1 MMETKEQKNESRT
14 KEKKPLTEQ
23 QRQQRQKM
31 LVYPLMVLLFAGCM
45 WLIFAP
51 SSEDKEKE
59 RQGQGFNTDMPM
71 PEDSKIIGDKAKA
84 YEQQD
89 LENKRKERRGMVG
102 DLSAFWNDSDGDTPT
117 DDADTSDDYR
127 LTRTETT
134 DGETAD
140 ERQAG
145 IRTSAAAY
153 QRLNTSLGTF
163 YEPPKE
169 DTEKEELRE
178 RIDELEAM
186 LVAQDSKPSTM
197 EEQVALLEKSY
208 ELAAK
213 YQNDNNA
220 GQAAQPDETGG
231 SVSTGE
237 KSMKAEPVSD
247 VRRTVVSALPQP
259 MTDSAFI
266 ADYSGERRETADERQ
281 AGIRTSAAA
290 YQRLNT
296 SLGTFYE
303 PPKED
308 TEKEELRE
316 RIDELEAMLVAQDSK
331 PSTMEEQ
338 VALLEKS
345 YELAAKYQNDNN
357 AGQAAQPDETG
368 GSVSTGEKSM
378 KAEPVSDVRRTV
390 VSALPQPM
398 TDSAFIA
405 DYSGER
411 NYGFHT
417 AIGAE
422 ETTGKNTIAAC
433 VQGDQTLTDGQT
445 VKLRLLEPMRVSG
458 RVIPRNTLLVGAARL
473 QGERLGIGITSLEHG
488 GNIIPVEL
496 EVYDSDGQAGIFIP
510 GSMEIDA
517 AKEIGANMGSSLG
530 SSINI
535 STDAGAQLASD
546 LGRGAIQGISQYISK
561 RMRTVKVHLKSGYRV
576 LLYQEKE

>member
-1 MMETKEQKNESRT
+1 MYMEKEQKKNET

-23 QRQQRQKM
+23 QRRQRQKM
-31 LVYPLMVLLFAGCM
+31 LVYPLMVLLFAGCL

-59 RQGQGFNTDMPM
+59 RQGQGFNTDMPL
-71 PEDSKIIGDKAKA
+71 PETSRIIGDKAKA
-84 YEQQD
+84 YEQHD
-89 LENKRKERRGMVG
+89 LENKQKERRGMVG
-102 DLSAFWNDSDGDTPT
+102 DLSAFWNDGGENGSDT
-117 DDADTSDDYR
+117 ASDDYR
-127 LTRTETT
+127 LTRAETPE
-134 DGETAD
+134 DKPDDET
-140 ERQAG
+140 RTN

-153 QRLNTSLGTF
+153 RRLNTSLGTF

-186 LVAQDSKPSTM
+186 LVAQESKPSTM

-213 YQNDNNA
+213 YQNGGGNNA
-220 GQAAQPDETGG
+220 GQAAQPKETEA
-231 SVSTGE
+231 SVSARNG
-237 KSMKAEPVSD
+237 KAV
-247 VRRTVVSALPQP
+247 
-259 MTDSAFI
+259 
-266 ADYSGERRETADERQ
+266 
-281 AGIRTSAAA
+281 
-290 YQRLNT
+290 
-296 SLGTFYE
+296 
-303 PPKED
+303 
-308 TEKEELRE
+308 
-316 RIDELEAMLVAQDSK
+316 
-331 PSTMEEQ
+331 
-338 VALLEKS
+338 
-345 YELAAKYQNDNN
+345 
-357 AGQAAQPDETG
+357 
-368 GSVSTGEKSM
+368 
-378 KAEPVSDVRRTV
+378 AEPVSDVRRTV

-417 AIGAE
+417 AVGTE

-458 RVIPRNTLLVGAARL
+458 RIVPRNTPLVGAARL
-473 QGERLGIGITSLEHG
+473 QGERLGIQITSLEHDG
-488 GNIIPVEL
+488 TIIPVEL
-496 EVYDSDGQAGIFIP
+496 EVYDSDGQAGVFIP

-561 RMRTVKVHLKSGYRV
+561 RMRTVKVHLKSGYKV

>member
-1 MMETKEQKNESRT
+1 MEKEQKKDET
-14 KEKKPLTEQ
+14 KTREKKPLTEQ
-23 QRQQRQKM
+23 QRRQRQKM
-31 LVYPLMVLLFAGCM
+31 LVYPLMGLLFAGCL

-51 SSEDKEKE
+51 SSSDKEKA
-59 RQGQGFNTDMPM
+59 RQEQGFNTDMPL

-84 YEQQD
+84 YEQLR
-89 LENKRKERRGMVG
+89 LEDRRKERRGMVG
-102 DLSAFWNDSDGDTPT
+102 DLSAFWDDGNGSKDSV
-117 DDADTSDDYR
+117 ASEDYR
-127 LTRTETT
+127 LTPVEEPGKGTGKRH
-134 DGETAD
+134 G
-140 ERQAG
+140 G
-145 IRTSAAAY
+145 IRTSAAANE
-153 QRLNTSLGTF
+153 RLNTSLGTF

-169 DTEKEELRE
+169 DVEKKKLRQ

-186 LVAQDSKPSTM
+186 LMAQEGKPSSM

-213 YQNDNNA
+213 YQNGKDNA
-220 GQAAQPDETGG
+220 GQTAQPEGTETSAKADER
-231 SVSTGE
+231 
-237 KSMKAEPVSD
+237 SMKAEPVSG
-247 VRRTVVSALPQP
+247 VRPAVVSALPQP
-259 MTDSAFI
+259 MTDSVFI
-266 ADYSGERRETADERQ
+266 ADYA
-281 AGIRTSAAA
+281 
-290 YQRLNT
+290 
-296 SLGTFYE
+296 
-303 PPKED
+303 
-308 TEKEELRE
+308 
-316 RIDELEAMLVAQDSK
+316 
-331 PSTMEEQ
+331 
-338 VALLEKS
+338 
-345 YELAAKYQNDNN
+345 
-357 AGQAAQPDETG
+357 
-368 GSVSTGEKSM
+368 
-378 KAEPVSDVRRTV
+378 
-390 VSALPQPM
+390 
-398 TDSAFIA
+398 
-405 DYSGER
+405 GER

-417 AIGAE
+417 AIGTAE
-422 ETTGKNTIAAC
+422 ASEKNTIAAC

-458 RVIPRNTLLVGAARL
+458 RVIPRNTPLVGAARL

>member
-169 DTEKEELRE
+169 DREKEELRE

-186 LVAQDSKPSTM
+186 LMAQEGKPSSM

-208 ELAAK
+208 ELAAR
-213 YQNDNNA
+213 YQNGKNNA
-220 GQAAQPDETGG
+220 GQTAQSEEMETSAKADG
-231 SVSTGE
+231 
-237 KSMKAEPVSD
+237 KSMKAEPVSG
-247 VRRTVVSALPQP
+247 VRPAVVSALPQP

-266 ADYSGERRETADERQ
+266 ADYA
-281 AGIRTSAAA
+281 
-290 YQRLNT
+290 
-296 SLGTFYE
+296 
-303 PPKED
+303 
-308 TEKEELRE
+308 
-316 RIDELEAMLVAQDSK
+316 
-331 PSTMEEQ
+331 
-338 VALLEKS
+338 
-345 YELAAKYQNDNN
+345 
-357 AGQAAQPDETG
+357 
-368 GSVSTGEKSM
+368 
-378 KAEPVSDVRRTV
+378 
-390 VSALPQPM
+390 
-398 TDSAFIA
+398 
-405 DYSGER
+405 GER

-417 AIGAE
+417 AIGTAE
-422 ETTGKNTIAAC
+422 ASEKNTIAAC
-433 VQGDQTLTDGQT
+433 VQGDQTITDGQT

-561 RMRTVKVHLKSGYRV
+561 RMRTIKVHLKSGYRV

>member
-1 MMETKEQKNESRT
+1 MYMEKEQKKNET

-23 QRQQRQKM
+23 QRQQRRKM
-31 LVYPLMVLLFAGCM
+31 LVYPLMGLLFLGCL

-51 SSEDKEKE
+51 SSEDREKA
-59 RQGQGFNTDMPM
+59 RQGQGFNTDMPL

-84 YEQQD
+84 YEQLQ
-89 LENKRKERRGMVG
+89 LENRQKERRGMVG
-102 DLSAFWNDSDGDTPT
+102 DLSSFWHDGAEKPDT
-117 DDADTSDDYR
+117 AAASDDYR
-127 LTRTETT
+127 LTQTEPS
-134 DGETAD
+134 ENERAD
-140 ERQAG
+140 KQQAG

-153 QRLNTSLGTF
+153 ERLNTSLGTF

-169 DTEKEELRE
+169 DREKEELRE

-186 LVAQDSKPSTM
+186 LMAQEGKPSSM

-213 YQNDNNA
+213 YQNGKGNA
-220 GQAAQPDETGG
+220 GQTEEMETSAKADG
-231 SVSTGE
+231 
-237 KSMKAEPVSD
+237 KSMKAEPVSG
-247 VRRTVVSALPQP
+247 VRPAVVSALPQP

-266 ADYSGERRETADERQ
+266 ADYA
-281 AGIRTSAAA
+281 
-290 YQRLNT
+290 
-296 SLGTFYE
+296 
-303 PPKED
+303 
-308 TEKEELRE
+308 
-316 RIDELEAMLVAQDSK
+316 
-331 PSTMEEQ
+331 
-338 VALLEKS
+338 
-345 YELAAKYQNDNN
+345 
-357 AGQAAQPDETG
+357 
-368 GSVSTGEKSM
+368 
-378 KAEPVSDVRRTV
+378 
-390 VSALPQPM
+390 
-398 TDSAFIA
+398 
-405 DYSGER
+405 GER

-417 AIGAE
+417 AIGTAE
-422 ETTGKNTIAAC
+422 APEKNTIAAC

-488 GNIIPVEL
+488 GSIIPVEL

-561 RMRTVKVHLKSGYRV
+561 RMRTIKVHLKSGYRV

>member
-1 MMETKEQKNESRT
+1 MYMEKEQKKNEQ

-23 QRQQRQKM
+23 QRQQRRKM
-31 LVYPLMVLLFAGCM
+31 LVYPLMGLLFLGCL

-51 SSEDKEKE
+51 SSEDREKAK
-59 RQGQGFNTDMPM
+59 QGQGFNTDMPL

-84 YEQQD
+84 YEQLQ
-89 LENKRKERRGMVG
+89 LENRQKERRGMVG
-102 DLSAFWNDSDGDTPT
+102 DLSAFWNEDNRDESDTV
-117 DDADTSDDYR
+117 SDDYR
-127 LTRTETT
+127 LTQTEPS
-134 DGETAD
+134 ENERAD
-140 ERQAG
+140 KQQAG

-153 QRLNTSLGTF
+153 ERLNTSLGTF
-163 YEPPKE
+163 YEPPKK
-169 DTEKEELRE
+169 DREKEELRE

-186 LVAQDSKPSTM
+186 LMAQEGKPSSM

-213 YQNDNNA
+213 YQNGKGNA
-220 GQAAQPDETGG
+220 GQSAQPEGTETSAKADER
-231 SVSTGE
+231 
-237 KSMKAEPVSD
+237 SMKAEPISG
-247 VRRTVVSALPQP
+247 VRPAVVSALPQP

-266 ADYSGERRETADERQ
+266 ADYA
-281 AGIRTSAAA
+281 
-290 YQRLNT
+290 
-296 SLGTFYE
+296 
-303 PPKED
+303 
-308 TEKEELRE
+308 
-316 RIDELEAMLVAQDSK
+316 
-331 PSTMEEQ
+331 
-338 VALLEKS
+338 
-345 YELAAKYQNDNN
+345 
-357 AGQAAQPDETG
+357 
-368 GSVSTGEKSM
+368 
-378 KAEPVSDVRRTV
+378 
-390 VSALPQPM
+390 
-398 TDSAFIA
+398 
-405 DYSGER
+405 GER

-417 AIGAE
+417 AIGTAE
-422 ETTGKNTIAAC
+422 ASEKNTIAAC
-433 VQGDQTLTDGQT
+433 VQGDQTITDGQT

-488 GNIIPVEL
+488 GSIIPVKL

>member
-1 MMETKEQKNESRT
+1 METKEQKNETRT

-23 QRQQRQKM
+23 QRRQRQKI

-59 RQGQGFNTDMPM
+59 RQGQGFNTDMPL

-89 LENKRKERRGMVG
+89 LENKQKERRSMVC
-102 DLSAFWNDSDGDTPT
+102 DLSAFWNDGEKDDSDTV
-117 DDADTSDDYR
+117 SDDYR
-127 LTRTETT
+127 LTRTKTIDVETE
-134 DGETAD
+134 DET
-140 ERQAG
+140 QAG

-186 LVAQDSKPSTM
+186 LVAQEGKPSTM

-213 YQNDNNA
+213 YQNGGGNNA
-220 GQAAQPDETGG
+220 GQAAQPKETEEAIPTRNGK
-231 SVSTGE
+231 SV
-237 KSMKAEPVSD
+237 AEPVSD
-247 VRRTVVSALPQP
+247 VRQ
-259 MTDSAFI
+259 
-266 ADYSGERRETADERQ
+266 
-281 AGIRTSAAA
+281 
-290 YQRLNT
+290 
-296 SLGTFYE
+296 
-303 PPKED
+303 
-308 TEKEELRE
+308 
-316 RIDELEAMLVAQDSK
+316 
-331 PSTMEEQ
+331 
-338 VALLEKS
+338 
-345 YELAAKYQNDNN
+345 
-357 AGQAAQPDETG
+357 
-368 GSVSTGEKSM
+368 
-378 KAEPVSDVRRTV
+378 TV

-417 AIGAE
+417 AIGG
-422 ETTGKNTIAAC
+422 ETTSGKNTIAAC

-458 RVIPRNTLLVGAARL
+458 RIIPRNTPLVGAARL
-473 QGERLGIGITSLEHG
+473 QGERLGISITSLEHLG
-488 GNIIPVEL
+488 TIIPVEL

-561 RMRTVKVHLKSGYRV
+561 RMRTVKVHLKSGYKV
-576 LLYQEKE
+576 LLYQNKE

>member
-1 MMETKEQKNESRT
+1 MYMEKEQKKNEQ

-23 QRQQRQKM
+23 QRQQRRKM
-31 LVYPLMVLLFAGCM
+31 LVYPLMGLLFLGCL

-51 SSEDKEKE
+51 SSEDREKA
-59 RQGQGFNTDMPM
+59 RQGQGFNTDMPL

-84 YEQQD
+84 YEQLQ
-89 LENKRKERRGMVG
+89 LENRQKERRGMVG
-102 DLSAFWNDSDGDTPT
+102 DLSSFWHDGAEKPDT
-117 DDADTSDDYR
+117 AAASDDYR
-127 LTRTETT
+127 LTQTEPS
-134 DGETAD
+134 ENERAD
-140 ERQAG
+140 KQQAG

-153 QRLNTSLGTF
+153 ERLNTSLGTF

-169 DTEKEELRE
+169 DREKEELRE

-186 LVAQDSKPSTM
+186 LMAQEGKPSSM

-208 ELAAK
+208 ELAAR
-213 YQNDNNA
+213 YQNGKGNA
-220 GQAAQPDETGG
+220 GQTEEMETSAKADG
-231 SVSTGE
+231 
-237 KSMKAEPVSD
+237 KSMKAEPVSG
-247 VRRTVVSALPQP
+247 VRPAVVSALPQP

-266 ADYSGERRETADERQ
+266 ADYA
-281 AGIRTSAAA
+281 
-290 YQRLNT
+290 
-296 SLGTFYE
+296 
-303 PPKED
+303 
-308 TEKEELRE
+308 
-316 RIDELEAMLVAQDSK
+316 
-331 PSTMEEQ
+331 
-338 VALLEKS
+338 
-345 YELAAKYQNDNN
+345 
-357 AGQAAQPDETG
+357 
-368 GSVSTGEKSM
+368 
-378 KAEPVSDVRRTV
+378 
-390 VSALPQPM
+390 
-398 TDSAFIA
+398 
-405 DYSGER
+405 GER

-417 AIGAE
+417 AIGTAE
-422 ETTGKNTIAAC
+422 APEKNTIAAC

-488 GNIIPVEL
+488 GSIIPVEL
-496 EVYDSDGQAGIFIP
+496 EVFDSDGQAGIFIP

>member
-169 DTEKEELRE
+169 DREKEELRE

-186 LVAQDSKPSTM
+186 LMAQEGKPSSM
-197 EEQVALLEKSY
+197 KEQVALLEKSY
-208 ELAAK
+208 ELAAR
-213 YQNDNNA
+213 YQNGKGNA
-220 GQAAQPDETGG
+220 GQTAQPEGTETSAKADERN
-231 SVSTGE
+231 
-237 KSMKAEPVSD
+237 MKAEPVSG
-247 VRRTVVSALPQP
+247 VRPAVVSALPQP

-266 ADYSGERRETADERQ
+266 ADYA
-281 AGIRTSAAA
+281 
-290 YQRLNT
+290 
-296 SLGTFYE
+296 
-303 PPKED
+303 
-308 TEKEELRE
+308 
-316 RIDELEAMLVAQDSK
+316 
-331 PSTMEEQ
+331 
-338 VALLEKS
+338 
-345 YELAAKYQNDNN
+345 
-357 AGQAAQPDETG
+357 
-368 GSVSTGEKSM
+368 
-378 KAEPVSDVRRTV
+378 
-390 VSALPQPM
+390 
-398 TDSAFIA
+398 
-405 DYSGER
+405 GER

-417 AIGAE
+417 AIGTAE
-422 ETTGKNTIAAC
+422 ASEKNTIAAC
-433 VQGDQTLTDGQT
+433 VQGDQTITDGQT

-488 GNIIPVEL
+488 GSIIPVEL

-510 GSMEIDA
+510 GSIEIDA

>member
-1 MMETKEQKNESRT
+1 MCMEKEQKKNET

-23 QRQQRQKM
+23 QRQQRRKM
-31 LVYPLMVLLFAGCM
+31 LVYPLMGLLFLGCM

-51 SSEDKEKE
+51 SSEDREKAK
-59 RQGQGFNTDMPM
+59 QGQGFNTDMPL

-84 YEQQD
+84 YEQLQ
-89 LENKRKERRGMVG
+89 LENRQKERRGMVG
-102 DLSAFWNDSDGDTPT
+102 DLSAFWNEDNRDESDTV
-117 DDADTSDDYR
+117 SDDYR
-127 LTRTETT
+127 LTQTEPS
-134 DGETAD
+134 ENERAD
-140 ERQAG
+140 KQQAG

-153 QRLNTSLGTF
+153 ERLNTSLGTF
-163 YEPPKE
+163 YEPPKK
-169 DTEKEELRE
+169 DREKEELRE

-186 LVAQDSKPSTM
+186 LMAQEGKPSSM

-213 YQNDNNA
+213 YQNGKGNA
-220 GQAAQPDETGG
+220 GQSAQPEGTETSAKADER
-231 SVSTGE
+231 
-237 KSMKAEPVSD
+237 SMKAEPISG
-247 VRRTVVSALPQP
+247 VRPAVVSTLPQP

-266 ADYSGERRETADERQ
+266 ADYA
-281 AGIRTSAAA
+281 
-290 YQRLNT
+290 
-296 SLGTFYE
+296 
-303 PPKED
+303 
-308 TEKEELRE
+308 
-316 RIDELEAMLVAQDSK
+316 
-331 PSTMEEQ
+331 
-338 VALLEKS
+338 
-345 YELAAKYQNDNN
+345 
-357 AGQAAQPDETG
+357 
-368 GSVSTGEKSM
+368 
-378 KAEPVSDVRRTV
+378 
-390 VSALPQPM
+390 
-398 TDSAFIA
+398 
-405 DYSGER
+405 GER

-417 AIGAE
+417 AIGTAE
-422 ETTGKNTIAAC
+422 ASEKNTIAAC
-433 VQGDQTLTDGQT
+433 VQGDQTITDGQT

-458 RVIPRNTLLVGAARL
+458 RVIPRNTPLVGAARL

>member
-1 MMETKEQKNESRT
+1 MMETKEQKNETRT

-51 SSEDKEKE
+51 SSEDKEKAE
-59 RQGQGFNTDMPM
+59 QGQGFNTDMPL

-84 YEQQD
+84 YEQLD
-89 LENKRKERRGMVG
+89 LENKQKERRGMVG
-102 DLSAFWNDSDGDTPT
+102 DLSAFWNDGEKDGSDTV
-117 DDADTSDDYR
+117 SDDYR
-127 LTRTETT
+127 LTRTDTPEKETE
-134 DGETAD
+134 DET
-140 ERQAG
+140 QAG
-145 IRTSAAAY
+145 ICTSAAAY
-153 QRLNTSLGTF
+153 ERLNTSLGTF

-169 DTEKEELRE
+169 DTEKEELRK

-186 LVAQDSKPSTM
+186 LVAQEGKPSTM

-213 YQNDNNA
+213 YQNGNNA
-220 GQAAQPDETGG
+220 GQTAQPEEAES

-237 KSMKAEPVSD
+237 KTK
-247 VRRTVVSALPQP
+247 
-259 MTDSAFI
+259 
-266 ADYSGERRETADERQ
+266 
-281 AGIRTSAAA
+281 
-290 YQRLNT
+290 
-296 SLGTFYE
+296 
-303 PPKED
+303 
-308 TEKEELRE
+308 
-316 RIDELEAMLVAQDSK
+316 
-331 PSTMEEQ
+331 
-338 VALLEKS
+338 
-345 YELAAKYQNDNN
+345 
-357 AGQAAQPDETG
+357 
-368 GSVSTGEKSM
+368 

-445 VKLRLLEPMRVSG
+445 VKLRLLKPMRVSG
-458 RVIPRNTLLVGAARL
+458 RIIPRNTTLVGVARL
-473 QGERLGIGITSLEHG
+473 QGERLGINITSLEHQG
-488 GNIIPVEL
+488 TIIPVEL

-561 RMRTVKVHLKSGYRV
+561 RMRTVKVHLKSGYKV
-576 LLYQEKE
+576 LLYQNKE

>member
-1 MMETKEQKNESRT
+1 MEKEQKKNET

-23 QRQQRQKM
+23 QRRQRQKM
-31 LVYPLMVLLFAGCM
+31 LVYPLMVLLFAGSL
-45 WLIFAP
+45 WLIFTP

-59 RQGQGFNTDMPM
+59 RQGQGFNTDMPL

-84 YEQQD
+84 YEQHD

-102 DLSAFWNDSDGDTPT
+102 DLSAFWNDSDGDAPT

-169 DTEKEELRE
+169 DSEKEELRE

-186 LVAQDSKPSTM
+186 LVAQESKPSTM

-213 YQNDNNA
+213 YQSGGGNNA
-220 GQAAQPDETGG
+220 GQAAQPKETGE
-231 SVSTGE
+231 VMPARNDKTV
-237 KSMKAEPVSD
+237 AEPVS
-247 VRRTVVSALPQP
+247 
-259 MTDSAFI
+259 
-266 ADYSGERRETADERQ
+266 G
-281 AGIRTSAAA
+281 
-290 YQRLNT
+290 
-296 SLGTFYE
+296 
-303 PPKED
+303 
-308 TEKEELRE
+308 
-316 RIDELEAMLVAQDSK
+316 
-331 PSTMEEQ
+331 
-338 VALLEKS
+338 
-345 YELAAKYQNDNN
+345 
-357 AGQAAQPDETG
+357 
-368 GSVSTGEKSM
+368 
-378 KAEPVSDVRRTV
+378 VRRTV

-417 AIGAE
+417 AVGTE

-458 RVIPRNTLLVGAARL
+458 RIIPRNTPLVGAARL
-473 QGERLGIGITSLEHG
+473 QGERLGINITSLEHQG
-488 GNIIPVEL
+488 TIIPVEL

-561 RMRTVKVHLKSGYRV
+561 RMRTVKVHLKSGYKV

>member
-59 RQGQGFNTDMPM
+59 RQGQGFNTDMPL

-102 DLSAFWNDSDGDTPT
+102 DLSAFWNDGGENGSDT
-117 DDADTSDDYR
+117 ASDDYR
-127 LTRTETT
+127 LTRAETPE
-134 DGETAD
+134 DKPGDETRAN
-140 ERQAG
+140 

-169 DTEKEELRE
+169 DREKEELRE

-186 LVAQDSKPSTM
+186 LMAQEGKPSSM

-208 ELAAK
+208 ELAAR
-213 YQNDNNA
+213 YQNGKGNA
-220 GQAAQPDETGG
+220 GQTAQPEGTETSAKADER
-231 SVSTGE
+231 
-237 KSMKAEPVSD
+237 SMKAEPVSG
-247 VRRTVVSALPQP
+247 VRPAVVSALPQP

-266 ADYSGERRETADERQ
+266 ADYA
-281 AGIRTSAAA
+281 
-290 YQRLNT
+290 
-296 SLGTFYE
+296 
-303 PPKED
+303 
-308 TEKEELRE
+308 
-316 RIDELEAMLVAQDSK
+316 
-331 PSTMEEQ
+331 
-338 VALLEKS
+338 
-345 YELAAKYQNDNN
+345 
-357 AGQAAQPDETG
+357 
-368 GSVSTGEKSM
+368 
-378 KAEPVSDVRRTV
+378 
-390 VSALPQPM
+390 
-398 TDSAFIA
+398 
-405 DYSGER
+405 GER

-417 AIGAE
+417 AIGTAE
-422 ETTGKNTIAAC
+422 ASEKNTIAAC
-433 VQGDQTLTDGQT
+433 VQGDQTITDGQT

-488 GNIIPVEL
+488 GSIIPVEL

>member
-1 MMETKEQKNESRT
+1 MEKEQKKNEP

-23 QRQQRQKM
+23 QRQQRRKM
-31 LVYPLMVLLFAGCM
+31 LVYPLMGLLFLGCM

-51 SSEDKEKE
+51 SQEDREKAK
-59 RQGQGFNTDMPM
+59 QGQGFNTDMPL
-71 PEDSKIIGDKAKA
+71 PEDSKIIGDKTKA

-89 LENKRKERRGMVG
+89 LENKRKERWGMVS
-102 DLSAFWNDSDGDTPT
+102 DLSAFWNEGNRDESDTV
-117 DDADTSDDYR
+117 SDDYL
-127 LTRTETT
+127 LTQTEPS
-134 DGETAD
+134 ENESAD
-140 ERQAG
+140 KRQAG

-153 QRLNTSLGTF
+153 ERLNTSLGTF
-163 YEPPKE
+163 YEPPK
-169 DTEKEELRE
+169 DDREKEELRE

-186 LVAQDSKPSTM
+186 LMAQEDKPSSM

-213 YQNDNNA
+213 YRNGGNNT
-220 GQAAQPDETGG
+220 GQTTQPKEEAAVPERNGKAT
-231 SVSTGE
+231 
-237 KSMKAEPVSD
+237 AEPVSN
-247 VRRTVVSALPQP
+247 VRRT
-259 MTDSAFI
+259 I
-266 ADYSGERRETADERQ
+266 
-281 AGIRTSAAA
+281 
-290 YQRLNT
+290 
-296 SLGTFYE
+296 
-303 PPKED
+303 
-308 TEKEELRE
+308 
-316 RIDELEAMLVAQDSK
+316 
-331 PSTMEEQ
+331 
-338 VALLEKS
+338 
-345 YELAAKYQNDNN
+345 
-357 AGQAAQPDETG
+357 
-368 GSVSTGEKSM
+368 
-378 KAEPVSDVRRTV
+378 

-417 AIGAE
+417 AIGTAE
-422 ETTGKNTIAAC
+422 AQEKNTLAAC
-433 VQGDQTLTDGQT
+433 VQGDQTITDGQT

-458 RVIPRNTLLVGAARL
+458 RVIPRNTTLVGAARL
-473 QGERLGIGITSLEHG
+473 QGERLGINITSLEHG

-496 EVYDSDGQAGIFIP
+496 EVYDSDGQVGIFIP

>member
-1 MMETKEQKNESRT
+1 MCMEKEQKKNEQ

-23 QRQQRQKM
+23 QRQQRRKM
-31 LVYPLMVLLFAGCM
+31 LVYPLMGLLFLGCM

-51 SSEDKEKE
+51 SSEDREKA
-59 RQGQGFNTDMPM
+59 RQGQGFNTDMPL

-84 YEQQD
+84 YEQLQ
-89 LENKRKERRGMVG
+89 LENRQKERRGMVG
-102 DLSAFWNDSDGDTPT
+102 DLSAFWNEDNRDESDTV
-117 DDADTSDDYR
+117 SDDYR
-127 LTRTETT
+127 LTQTEPS
-134 DGETAD
+134 ENERAD
-140 ERQAG
+140 KQQAG

-153 QRLNTSLGTF
+153 ERLNTSLGTF
-163 YEPPKE
+163 YEPPKK
-169 DTEKEELRE
+169 DREKEELRE

-186 LVAQDSKPSTM
+186 LMAQESKPSSM

-213 YQNDNNA
+213 YQNGKGNA
-220 GQAAQPDETGG
+220 GQTAQPEGTETSAKADERN
-231 SVSTGE
+231 
-237 KSMKAEPVSD
+237 MKAEPVSG
-247 VRRTVVSALPQP
+247 VRPAVVSALPQP

-266 ADYSGERRETADERQ
+266 ADYA
-281 AGIRTSAAA
+281 
-290 YQRLNT
+290 
-296 SLGTFYE
+296 
-303 PPKED
+303 
-308 TEKEELRE
+308 
-316 RIDELEAMLVAQDSK
+316 
-331 PSTMEEQ
+331 
-338 VALLEKS
+338 
-345 YELAAKYQNDNN
+345 
-357 AGQAAQPDETG
+357 
-368 GSVSTGEKSM
+368 
-378 KAEPVSDVRRTV
+378 
-390 VSALPQPM
+390 
-398 TDSAFIA
+398 
-405 DYSGER
+405 GER

-417 AIGAE
+417 AIGTAE
-422 ETTGKNTIAAC
+422 ASEKNTIAAC
-433 VQGDQTLTDGQT
+433 VQGDQTITDGQT

-458 RVIPRNTLLVGAARL
+458 RVIPRNTPLVGAARL

-488 GNIIPVEL
+488 GSIIPVEL

>member
-1 MMETKEQKNESRT
+1 MCMEKEQKKNET

-23 QRQQRQKM
+23 QRQQRRKM
-31 LVYPLMVLLFAGCM
+31 LVYPLMGLLFLGCM

-51 SSEDKEKE
+51 SSEDREKAK
-59 RQGQGFNTDMPM
+59 QGQGFNTDMPL

-84 YEQQD
+84 YEQLQ
-89 LENKRKERRGMVG
+89 LENRQKERRGMVG
-102 DLSAFWNDSDGDTPT
+102 DLSAFWNEDNRDESDTV
-117 DDADTSDDYR
+117 SDDYR
-127 LTRTETT
+127 LTQTEPS
-134 DGETAD
+134 ENERAD
-140 ERQAG
+140 KQQAG

-153 QRLNTSLGTF
+153 ERLNTSLGTF

-169 DTEKEELRE
+169 DREKEELRE

-186 LVAQDSKPSTM
+186 LMAQESKPSSM

-208 ELAAK
+208 ELAAR
-213 YQNDNNA
+213 YQNGKGNA
-220 GQAAQPDETGG
+220 GQTAQPEGTETSAKADERN
-231 SVSTGE
+231 
-237 KSMKAEPVSD
+237 MKAEPVSG
-247 VRRTVVSALPQP
+247 VRPAVVSTLPQP

-266 ADYSGERRETADERQ
+266 ADYA
-281 AGIRTSAAA
+281 
-290 YQRLNT
+290 
-296 SLGTFYE
+296 
-303 PPKED
+303 
-308 TEKEELRE
+308 
-316 RIDELEAMLVAQDSK
+316 
-331 PSTMEEQ
+331 
-338 VALLEKS
+338 
-345 YELAAKYQNDNN
+345 
-357 AGQAAQPDETG
+357 
-368 GSVSTGEKSM
+368 
-378 KAEPVSDVRRTV
+378 
-390 VSALPQPM
+390 
-398 TDSAFIA
+398 
-405 DYSGER
+405 GER

-417 AIGAE
+417 AIGTAE
-422 ETTGKNTIAAC
+422 ASEKNTIAAC
-433 VQGDQTLTDGQT
+433 VQGDQTITDGQT

-458 RVIPRNTLLVGAARL
+458 RVIPRNTPLVGAARL

-488 GNIIPVEL
+488 GSIIPVEL